1 VAKIQSF
8 LMLTHAVHTPT
19 NMTPRGNPTAVR
31 DVLFSS
37 HLCYCQYTELM
48 NGYSSRFV
56 VYIFYVLFSEH
67 EKHGKGEKL

>member
-1 VAKIQSF
+1 
-8 LMLTHAVHTPT
+8 
-19 NMTPRGNPTAVR
+19 MTPRGNPTAVR